1 MRKTFDLNSKDGNSG
16 DKTGLYGLVMAF
28 MLPILAARF
37 FRMALKMCRIIVN
50 KRFGLLVAVFFAIG
64 GFARADTVELEI
76 PLAGSLQNAAW
87 SPTGS
92 HVVLTRFVAGYNLE
106 PADVVIVALDT
117 LLPVVLVT
125 GGDGNINLPGS
136 SWNAITGLIT
146 FSSTRGLHDE
156 IYVIDATG
164 SNGDEIQVTSRVG
177 LVAYEPSF
185 SPDGSWI
192 VFESHLLDVETGGQI
207 TKIRADGSGSY
218 ITLST
223 VGDDCRQPNWSPSG
237 ELIVYQC
244 LAVAQW
250 DLWVTDVAGNSHLKI
265 TQGSGDKTDASFS
278 PNGQWVVFS
287 QELQGSDNTNL
298 FAIPSLGGA
307 TFQVTFNT
315 GYDGAPSWSP
325 DGRFVVYEHDPTSDP
340 DGGAGTRI
348 WRTLVDPIF
357 SSGFE

>member
-1 MRKTFDLNSKDGNSG
+1 
-16 DKTGLYGLVMAF
+16 
-28 MLPILAARF
+28 
-37 FRMALKMCRIIVN
+37 MCRITVN
-50 KRFGLLVAVFFAIG
+50 KRFGLLVAVFFAMG
-64 GFARADTVELEI
+64 GFARADTVELAI
-76 PLAGSLQNAAW
+76 PLDGSLQNAAW

-92 HVVLTRFVAGYNLE
+92 HIVLTRFVAGYNLI
-106 PADVVIVALDT
+106 PADVVVVDLDT
-117 LLPVVLVT
+117 LLPTVLVSDGT
-125 GGDGNINLPGS
+125 GNINLPGS
-136 SWNAITGLIT
+136 SWNAITGQIT
-146 FSSTRGLHDE
+146 FSSTRGLQDE

-164 SNGDEIQVTSRVG
+164 SSDEIQITSRVE

-192 VFESHLLDVETGGQI
+192 VFESHLFDVETGGQI

-244 LAVAQW
+244 LAVEQW
-250 DLWVTDVAGNSHLKI
+250 DLWVTDVDGNSHLKI
-265 TQGSGDKTDASFS
+265 TRGSGDKTDASFS
-278 PNGQWVVFS
+278 PNGQWLVFS
-287 QELQGSDNTNL
+287 QEAPGSGNTNL

-307 TFQVTFNT
+307 TFQITFNT

-325 DGRFVVYEHDPTSDP
+325 DGRFVVYEHDSNSDP
-340 DGGAGTRI
+340 DGGSGTTI

-357 SSGFE
+357 RSGFE